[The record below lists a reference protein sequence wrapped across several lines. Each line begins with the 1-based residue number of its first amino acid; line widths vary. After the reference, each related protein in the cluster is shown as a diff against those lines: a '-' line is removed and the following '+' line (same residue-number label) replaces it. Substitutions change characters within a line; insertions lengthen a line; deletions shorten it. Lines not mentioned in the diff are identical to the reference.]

1 MNKYDREKRKF
12 NRIPFSYND
21 NIIGTFTHPGRR
33 NKIKAHILNLSIQGL
48 YFTLKKDDE
57 KMIEKGDKLILL
69 EIKGIKNQDFIF
81 NIEMDINRVLD
92 YAELE
97 HFGYGC
103 QFIIVPESSKKQ
115 IRRFLEMWYLEG
127 RDH

>member
-21 NIIGTFTHPGRR
+21 NIIGSFTHPGRR

-57 KMIEKGDKLILL
+57 KMIEEGDKLILL

-81 NIEMDINRVLD
+81 NIEMEINRVLD
-92 YAELE
+92 YVELE

-103 QFIIVPESSKKQ
+103 QFINVPESSKKQ

>member
-21 NIIGTFTHPGRR
+21 NIIGSFTHPGRR

-48 YFTLKKDDE
+48 YFTLNKNDE

-81 NIEMDINRVLD
+81 NIEMEINRVLD
-92 YAELE
+92 YMELE

-103 QFIIVPESSKKQ
+103 QFIVVPESSKKQ
-115 IRRFLEMWYLEG
+115 IRTFLEMWYLEG
-127 RDH
+127 REH